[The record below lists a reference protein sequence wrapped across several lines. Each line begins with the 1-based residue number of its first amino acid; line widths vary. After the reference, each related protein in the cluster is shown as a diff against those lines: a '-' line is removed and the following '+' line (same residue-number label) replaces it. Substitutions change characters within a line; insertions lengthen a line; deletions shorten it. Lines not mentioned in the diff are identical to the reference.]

1 MTRAASRL
9 TAKAQTTIPKPVRAA
24 LGLKPGDVVVYEI
37 AGSRVT
43 LAKGR
48 PADATWLGAL
58 DATLAEWASP
68 EDAKAYDNL

>member
-1 MTRAASRL
+1 MPRAASRL
-9 TAKAQTTIPKPVRAA
+9 TAKAQTTSPKPVRTA

-37 AGSRVT
+37 SGTRVT

-48 PADATWLGAL
+48 PADAAWLGAL
-58 DATLAEWASP
+58 ETTLSEWASP